1 MSELEKRLEYARYD
15 SMPTEE
21 LQEILR
27 KHAHGELETEPDT
40 QELYYIMEVLAERR
54 KQQNPQ
60 AIRSDEEAFAEFCK
74 YYMPKESKKKPFTA
88 RWVKAAAAVAAIL
101 VVAVMGFTISAQAF
115 EFDFWGKIAN
125 WTKEIFQFSD
135 VQPTEPEKT
144 VNLELKSLQDALDQ
158 NGITEEIIPT
168 WLPAGYVF
176 SDINVVSTPREISV
190 LAKFEKTDEKLI
202 ISIRQTIGIPANQI
216 EKSEDLLEVYTVN
229 GVDYYIFSNNASLQA
244 AWSIDEFE
252 CLITGKIKL
261 EEMKAMIDSI

>member
-74 YYMPKESKKKPFTA
+74 YYMPKESKKRPFAA

-101 VVAVMGFTISAQAF
+101 VVVVMSFGISAQAF
-115 EFDFWGKIAN
+115 DFDIWGRIAN

-135 VQPTEPEKT
+135 VQPTEPEKE
-144 VNLELKSLQDALDQ
+144 NNMELKSLQDALSQYNISQD
-158 NGITEEIIPT
+158 IIPT
-168 WLPAGYVF
+168 WLPEGFVF
-176 SDINVVSTPREISV
+176 GDINVASTPRETSIS
-190 LAKFEKTDEKLI
+190 AKFEKNGEELI
-202 ISIRQTIGIPANQI
+202 IKVRQTIGVKPEQI
-216 EKSEDLLEVYTVN
+216 EKNDNLVEEYIVGDTK
-229 GVDYYIFSNNASLQA
+229 YYIFSNTETLQA
-244 AWSIDEFE
+244 AWVIGEFE
-252 CLITGKIKL
+252 CQIIGKVSIEEIK
-261 EEMKAMIDSI
+261 MMIDSI